1 MEILE
6 IIASLLAGPSSG
18 DAPTPPWLEIVF
30 LIFALVFV
38 FVFIIASVV
47 GRS

>member
-1 MEILE
+1 MELLE
-6 IIASLLAGPSSG
+6 IIASLLAGSSSG
-18 DAPTPPWLEIVF
+18 DAPTPPWLQIVF
-30 LIFALVFV
+30 LIFSLVFL